1 MSVTGGSV
9 FKSLKYESGTHRVQR
24 VPINDTKLQTSAA
37 SVVVLPEAED
47 VDVEIRTQDLR
58 IDVYR
63 SSGAGGQSVNKT
75 ESAVRMTHIP
85 TGVVVAMQ
93 VYYVIQ

>member
-1 MSVTGGSV
+1 MYM
-9 FKSLKYESGTHRVQR
+9 F
-24 VPINDTKLQTSAA
+24 
-37 SVVVLPEAED
+37 VLILEAEEFD
-47 VDVEIRTQDLR
+47 VDIKMSDVK

-75 ESAVRMTHIP
+75 ESAVRMTHLP

-93 VYYVIQ
+93 DERSQIQNRAKGMYIIMSEYA